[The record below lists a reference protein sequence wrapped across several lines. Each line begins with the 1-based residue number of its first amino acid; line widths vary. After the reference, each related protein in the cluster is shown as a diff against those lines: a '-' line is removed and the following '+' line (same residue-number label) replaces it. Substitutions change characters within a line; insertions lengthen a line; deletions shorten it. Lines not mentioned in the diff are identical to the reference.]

1 MDGARRRDRR
11 PAWLWL
17 KRCVLCAREIEAW
30 QTSEPAHIA
39 EPVMAPFGDAMVAWQ
54 QSVEVSTRG
63 RSMTFGP
70 CGAAALASAAA
81 GLGWR
86 YSTQARGLES
96 ISRLGSCTAYA
107 ARSTGGVHKNIG
119 FADPW

>member
-17 KRCVLCAREIEAW
+17 KRWVLCAREIEAW

-54 QSVEVSTRG
+54 RSVEVSTRG

-70 CGAAALASAAA
+70 CEAAALASAAA
-81 GLGWR
+81 GSWLTIFDSG
-86 YSTQARGLES
+86 
-96 ISRLGSCTAYA
+96 SR
-107 ARSTGGVHKNIG
+107 VWEHKPLRIVYG
-119 FADPW
+119 TCRPRHRRCPQEHRLRW